1 MPGSFR
7 RRLRGRKVKLKHKMN
22 EAKHEAKSG
31 KIYLVGGGC
40 GDPGL
45 LTLRAKA
52 KIESCDALVYDALVN
67 EAFLDMAPAACE
79 KKYVGKRAN
88 HHALSQWQI
97 NELLVSLG
105 QQGKTVVRLK
115 GGDPYVFGRGGEEG
129 IALHRADVPFEVIPG
144 VPSVI
149 GGLAYAGI
157 PITHRDCASSFQV
170 VTGHLKDGG
179 ETLDWPVLAKTKG
192 TLVFLM
198 GMKNLATI
206 TENLLREGMDPA
218 MPAAVVYRASQPS
231 QRVATAT
238 LATIAEASRQAGMG
252 APALI
257 VIGKV
262 VALREELRFFDNKPF
277 FGKTFLVT
285 RSRTQASSTVAKI
298 RELGGEAIVYPTIRI
313 RPVSEAMARLGEA
326 IDTLGHYSHLIFT
339 SVNGV
344 ELFYTQ
350 LAARGKDSRALA
362 GLTITAIGK
371 ATAAALEARGVVPDV
386 VPKRYIGEELV
397 DKLSPLI
404 GAGDRVLLPRSKNAR
419 ALVADEL
426 AKLCPVTELAIYETI
441 REDRSDIDA
450 AAMLAKHEIDY
461 ITFTSST
468 TAKYFAE
475 KLGAD
480 RLPLVQNA
488 KTVSI
493 GPQTSKQMRELGMAV
508 GIEAATYTIDGLLAA
523 IESDLAPAE

>member
-1 MPGSFR
+1 MD
-7 RRLRGRKVKLKHKMN
+7 
-22 EAKHEAKSG
+22 EAKKG

-52 KIESCDALVYDALVN
+52 KIETCDALVYDALVN
-67 EAFLDMAPAACE
+67 ESFLAMAPESCE
-79 KKYVGKRAN
+79 KIYVGKRAN
-88 HHALSQWQI
+88 RHALSQWRI
-97 NELLVSLG
+97 NALLVELG
-105 QQGKTVVRLK
+105 QRGKTAVRLK

-129 IALHRADVPFEVIPG
+129 IALHQAGIPFEVIPG
-144 VPSVI
+144 IPSVT

-157 PITHRDCASSFQV
+157 PVTHRDCASSFQV

-179 ETLDWPVLAKTKG
+179 EALDWSVLAQTKG

-198 GMKNLATI
+198 GMKNLAAI
-206 TENLLREGMDPA
+206 AGNLLREGMDPA
-218 MPAAVVYRASQPS
+218 TPAAVVYRASQPS
-231 QRVATAT
+231 QRVVTAT
-238 LATIAEASRQAGMG
+238 LATIAEVSRQAGMH

-257 VIGKV
+257 VVGKV
-262 VALREELRFFDNKPF
+262 VALRDELRFFDNKPF

-285 RSRTQASSTVAKI
+285 RSRAQASSTVEKI
-298 RELGGEAIVYPTIRI
+298 CELGGEAIVYPTIRI
-313 RPVSEAMARLGEA
+313 RPVPEAMDRLGEA
-326 IDTLGHYSHLIFT
+326 IDALGHYSHLIFT

-344 ELFYTQ
+344 ELFYDQ
-350 LAARGKDSRALA
+350 LAVRGRDSRALA

-371 ATAAALEARGVVPDV
+371 ATAAALEERGVVPDV

-419 ALVADEL
+419 SLVADEL
-426 AKLCPVTELAIYETI
+426 ARLCPVTELPIYETI
-441 REDRSDIDA
+441 REDRTDIDVA
-450 AAMLAKHEIDY
+450 TMLAKREIDY

-468 TAKYFAE
+468 TVKYFAE

-480 RLPLVQNA
+480 RLDLVQNA
-488 KTVSI
+488 KTISI

-508 GIEAATYTIDGLLAA
+508 DVEAATYTIDGLLAA
-523 IESDLAPAE
+523 AEADSAASV

>member
-1 MPGSFR
+1 
-7 RRLRGRKVKLKHKMN
+7 MN
-22 EAKHEAKSG
+22 EAKLG

-52 KIESCDALVYDALVN
+52 KIETCDALVYDALVN
-67 EAFLDMAPAACE
+67 GTFLAMASASCE
-79 KKYVGKRAN
+79 KIYVGKRAN

-97 NELLVSLG
+97 NALLVELG

-129 IALHRADVPFEVIPG
+129 IALHRAGVPFEVIPG
-144 VPSVI
+144 IPSVI

-179 ETLDWPVLAKTKG
+179 EALDWPVLARTKG

-198 GMKNLATI
+198 GMKNLVAI
-206 TENLLREGMDPA
+206 AGNLLREGMDPA
-218 MPAAVVYRASQPS
+218 TPAAVVYRASQPG
-231 QRVATAT
+231 QRVVTAT
-238 LATIAEASRQAGMG
+238 LATIAETSRQAGLH

-257 VIGKV
+257 VVGKV
-262 VALREELRFFDNKPF
+262 VALRDELRFFDKKPF

-285 RSRTQASSTVAKI
+285 RSRIQASSTMEKI
-298 RELGGEAIVYPTIRI
+298 RELGGEAIAYPTIRI
-313 RPVSEAMARLGEA
+313 RPVPEAMARLGEA
-326 IDTLGHYSHLIFT
+326 IDALGHYSHLIFT

-344 ELFYTQ
+344 ELFYGA

-362 GLTITAIGK
+362 GLTITAIGQ
-371 ATAAALEARGVVPDV
+371 ATAAALEDRGVVSDV

-397 DKLSPLI
+397 DKLSSML
-404 GAGDRVLLPRSKNAR
+404 GEGDRVLLPRSKNAR
-419 ALVADEL
+419 SLVADEL
-426 AKLCPVTELAIYETI
+426 AKLCPVTELPIYETI
-441 REDRSDIDA
+441 REDRTDIDV
-450 AAMLAKHEIDY
+450 AAMLESRKIDY

-480 RLPLVQNA
+480 HLNLVRNA
-488 KTVSI
+488 KTASI
-493 GPQTSKQMRELGMAV
+493 GPQTSKQMRELGMTV
-508 GIEAATYTIDGLLAA
+508 DIEAAAYTIDGLLDAVEA
-523 IESDLAPAE
+523 DLAPAE